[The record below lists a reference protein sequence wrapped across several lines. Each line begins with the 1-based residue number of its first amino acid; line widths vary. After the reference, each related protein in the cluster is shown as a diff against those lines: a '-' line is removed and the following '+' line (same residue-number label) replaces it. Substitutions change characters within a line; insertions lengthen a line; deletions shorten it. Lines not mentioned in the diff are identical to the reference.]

1 MEMYKQA
8 SKQKLRFST
17 TKGLLTVEQLWSL
30 SLTDL
35 DTLAVSLQDAYDK
48 SKGAKS
54 FLSTKTDEDK
64 TVKLMFDICLDILQT
79 KVDEKEVANK
89 ARETREHNQKI
100 LALMAEKKDEQ
111 LKGMSLEELEKQLK

>member
-111 LKGMSLEELEKQLK
+111 LKGMSLGELEKQLK